1 MLSRITIFRNIPEEY
16 LSRLEGISRKRDLRK
31 NTCVFAPGDAT
42 RGFYAVLQGA
52 VRLYRLSEQGKET
65 TLEFAREGS
74 VFAEA
79 SLFSDIYHCYAE
91 TLTESTLYLIQKDP
105 FLEMIRSNSQ
115 FALLWI
121 ENLSRNVIQ
130 LRHHIEEISIKSSRK
145 RLANYIRHLAEE
157 QNARIVSI
165 PAWRKD
171 IAKHLNMTQETFY
184 RIARELE
191 DQGAVTFHSRHIE
204 ICDFSNLQSVL
215 ES

>member
-1 MLSRITIFRNIPEEY
+1 MLHKIALFSDFPEEY
-16 LSRLEGISRKRDLRK
+16 LSGLEEISRRVHCRK

-42 RGFYAVLQGA
+42 RGFYAVLQGV
-52 VRLYRLSEQGKET
+52 VRLYRMSEQGKET

-79 SLFSDIYHCYAE
+79 SLFSDMYHCYAE
-91 TLTESTLYLIQKDP
+91 TLTDSTLYLIRKDP
-105 FLEMIRSNSQ
+105 FLEMIRTNSR

-121 ENLSRNVIQ
+121 ENLSQNVIQ

-157 QNARIVSI
+157 QNTSMVTI
-165 PAWRKD
+165 PSWRKD

-191 DQGAVTFHSRHIE
+191 DRGAVTFHSRHIE
-204 ICDFSNLQSVL
+204 IFDFSSLQSVL